1 MKKKTKGEERERER
15 EEEDKRHSKRVYT
28 RIHRVDV
35 CWATEPAPKQNKW
48 KHHPKRK
55 KKTKRD
61 GGRIVKK
68 KKEKT
73 FVTKGAKYLRLDKNY
88 FPLTLNNN

>member
-1 MKKKTKGEERERER
+1 M
-15 EEEDKRHSKRVYT
+15 EEED
-28 RIHRVDV
+28 
-35 CWATEPAPKQNKW
+35 EEEM
-48 KHHPKRK
+48 
-55 KKTKRD
+55 
-61 GGRIVKK
+61 GGGDEKK